1 MQKPCTHSQEK
12 SSVSSIRQS
21 VESRH
26 GTVVSVPVFVFL
38 SAPSPHVPDI
48 EIGQS
53 VVSHSP
59 HSLPSPQR
67 SYSPVV
73 IYPKNAVSPVDSF
86 PSGRFPQLSAS
97 PVVSV
102 GQFPQRS
109 VSPLVSSPVVSV
121 GRCQSVGVSRSVSVG
136 VGRCRSVSPV
146 VSVEQ
151 FPQWSVSPVDGF
163 PSGQCRSVVSFP
175 SGQCRSVVSFLSG
188 QFPQWSVSVSGQ
200 FPQWSVFPRGLC
212 CWSVSRAV
220 RFPSGRNPP
229 QLKQA
234 RP

>member
-86 PSGRFPQLSAS
+86 PSGRFPHW
-97 PVVSV
+97 SV
-102 GQFPQRS
+102 PRWS
-109 VSPLVSSPVVSV
+109 V
-121 GRCQSVGVSRSVSVG
+121 SVGVSRSVSVG
-136 VGRCRSVSPV
+136 QCRSVSV
-146 VSVEQ
+146 GV
-151 FPQWSVSPVDGF
+151 
-163 PSGQCRSVVSFP
+163 
-175 SGQCRSVVSFLSG
+175 G
-188 QFPQWSVSVSGQ
+188 QFPQWSVSNSFPSGQ
-200 FPQWSVFPRGLC
+200 FPQWTVSPLVSVGQWSVSPVVSVGQWSVSSVVSFPQRSLLLVRFPRGPFPQ
-212 CWSVSRAV
+212 WSVSAT
-220 RFPSGRNPP
+220 
-229 QLKQA
+229 A
-234 RP
+234 

>member
-1 MQKPCTHSQEK
+1 MEARDHPGCVANGWFSLHDYHENLKYLDACKNPAHTP
-12 SSVSSIRQS
+12 RRNLQS
-21 VESRH
+21 VRSGSRSNL
-26 GTVVSVPVFVFL
+26 GMAQLCQSQL

-146 VSVEQ
+146 VVSNSFPSGQFPQWTVSPLVSVGQ
-151 FPQWSVSPVDGF
+151 WSVSSVVSFPQRSLLLVRFPRGPFPQWSVS
-163 PSGQCRSVVSFP
+163 
-175 SGQCRSVVSFLSG
+175 
-188 QFPQWSVSVSGQ
+188 
-200 FPQWSVFPRGLC
+200 
-212 CWSVSRAV
+212 AT
-220 RFPSGRNPP
+220 
-229 QLKQA
+229 A
-234 RP
+234 